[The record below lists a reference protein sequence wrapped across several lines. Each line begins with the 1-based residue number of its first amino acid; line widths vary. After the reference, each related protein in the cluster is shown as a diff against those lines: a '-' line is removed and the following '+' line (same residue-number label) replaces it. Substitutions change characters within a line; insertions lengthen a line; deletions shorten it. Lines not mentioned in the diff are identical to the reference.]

1 MNPKTSTQTE
11 QRPNE
16 GDGQMIAQLSR
27 TDDDDYRPGA
37 AGAGFDTDTDVLVDE
52 DGAIAPELAAT
63 DSGWWA
69 HARCNDGAGQLN
81 GLFFSDELQD
91 IARAKHI
98 CATCP
103 ALIPCLE
110 GALERREPWGVW
122 GGQLFLNG
130 KILANKRRR
139 GRPPKVARPE
149 DQLPDIP
156 IPEHLQD
163 VAIIRIA

>member
-1 MNPKTSTQTE
+1 
-11 QRPNE
+11 
-16 GDGQMIAQLSR
+16 MIAQLTR
-27 TDDDDYRPGA
+27 TDDDDQRR
-37 AGAGFDTDTDVLVDE
+37 DTADFTGTDLVIDE
-52 DGAIAPELAAT
+52 VEAIAPELAAT

-139 GRPPKVARPE
+139 GRPPKQPRPE

-156 IPEHLQD
+156 IPEHLVD
-163 VAIIRIA
+163 VAVIRIA